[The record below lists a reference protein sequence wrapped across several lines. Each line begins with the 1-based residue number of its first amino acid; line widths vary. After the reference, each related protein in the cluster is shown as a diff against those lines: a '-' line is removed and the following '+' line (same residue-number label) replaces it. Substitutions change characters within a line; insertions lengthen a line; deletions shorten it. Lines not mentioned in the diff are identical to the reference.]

1 MRESLSWLSICRD
14 IASVNSPSDMPGSE
28 VGSLVPLCAP
38 MVLQRLARVSSAKE
52 IGQISYVGV
61 ISGAIINHLKLYL
74 LNTLVDLLIRS
85 PLANLVCC

>member
-14 IASVNSPSDMPGSE
+14 IASVNPPSDMPGSE

-52 IGQISYVGV
+52 IGQISYVSV
-61 ISGAIINHLKLYL
+61 ISGATVNHLKLRL

-85 PLANLVCC
+85 PLANFGCC